1 MVTSYYRVS
10 QCICLGVAKRPLA
23 TDREKHVV
31 DEYAVVGQS
40 NGRGEVGTT
49 LRACPL
55 PHNSGHLCGL
65 PLGHLGGERWPDVI
79 LGRMCELRWGDEGNP
94 LGQRLGI
101 TFGII

>member
-40 NGRGEVGTT
+40 DGRGEVGTT
-49 LRACPL
+49 L
-55 PHNSGHLCGL
+55 
-65 PLGHLGGERWPDVI
+65 
-79 LGRMCELRWGDEGNP
+79 
-94 LGQRLGI
+94 
-101 TFGII
+101 